1 VFILFSKKKHQQ
13 RNKKR
18 MSIKK
23 IIGLREE
30 MSIGF
35 YLCDFLFRK
44 VLRHNADVSWAI
56 HFTSVIH
63 GAARIKRGKGVYP
76 GDSPNVFINADNGI
90 EIGDYTNIGPGVALV
105 SANHDFINNEINVAA
120 APIKIGKH
128 SWLGHSAS
136 VMPGIVLGDFTIV
149 GAGAVVTKSFEE
161 GYCVIAGNPA
171 KIIRQLDKTACIA
184 YANSK

>member
-1 VFILFSKKKHQQ
+1 
-13 RNKKR
+13 

-23 IIGLREE
+23 FIGLREE

-44 VLRHNADVSWAI
+44 VLRHNADVSWSI

-63 GAARIKRGKGVYP
+63 GAARIKRGKGGYP

-105 SANHDFINNEINVAA
+105 SANHDFINNEINQW
-120 APIKIGKH
+120 IKNLYEKYSKDKNLGPRFKYNIDVMDNYDIDTLIETSYKH
-128 SWLGHSAS
+128 YINIHL
-136 VMPGIVLGDFTIV
+136 
-149 GAGAVVTKSFEE
+149 
-161 GYCVIAGNPA
+161 Y
-171 KIIRQLDKTACIA
+171 
-184 YANSK
+184 